1 MFYQQDISLINQDLE
16 KCNDL
21 DEDENVSVI
30 SEKPIEQ
37 VTNLPLVSSYTESMA
52 SLPAPK
58 KKKKFNKSSNLE
70 QSVNKLHEIALMTNE
85 TDHFGMHISA
95 QLKQLPL

>member
-21 DEDENVSVI
+21 DEDENVSVK

-37 VTNLPLVSSYTESMA
+37 VTNLPLASSYTESMA
-52 SLPAPK
+52 SLPPPK
-58 KKKKFNKSSNLE
+58 RRRNLTSPRTWSSLLTNFM
-70 QSVNKLHEIALMTNE
+70 KLH
-85 TDHFGMHISA
+85 
-95 QLKQLPL
+95 